1 MTLAYCQSISTFDTI
16 MQSVIFQPKLYTQVT
31 VRTMTGTEVRQTSTD
46 GDWSEMEIPTP
57 EEISETNYPPEILE
71 ALKGVRYIASQ
82 FKEGDDEVAVS
93 V

>member
-1 MTLAYCQSISTFDTI
+1 
-16 MQSVIFQPKLYTQVT
+16 MQSAIFQPKLFTQVT
-31 VRTMTGTEVRQTSTD
+31 VRTMTGTEVRQTNTD
-46 GDWSEMEIPTP
+46 SDWSEMEMPTP

-93 V
+93 A